1 MTMGSNRIPREG
13 PGGGPSLSESALM
26 LRAHAS
32 SLKPASAQDDAYI
45 LQRKWQL

>member
-1 MTMGSNRIPREG
+1 MTGSNRIPREG